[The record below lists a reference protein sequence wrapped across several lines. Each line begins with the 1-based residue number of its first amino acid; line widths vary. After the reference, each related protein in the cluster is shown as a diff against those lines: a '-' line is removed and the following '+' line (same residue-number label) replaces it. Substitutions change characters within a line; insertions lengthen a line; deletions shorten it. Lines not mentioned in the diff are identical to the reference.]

1 VGVGTFRFFLIK
13 DAIKTFLSTSLF
25 TIFFLSMDD
34 MNIGSRI
41 GGSQNANQWKSY
53 SLQRGTAPV
62 GTEVSPPQIPSQ
74 QQQQQ
79 QQATPPNGQ
88 NAIYASTNFE
98 NADGTLVIRRQMLN
112 RYFFLVRFFFY

>member
-1 VGVGTFRFFLIK
+1 
-13 DAIKTFLSTSLF
+13 
-25 TIFFLSMDD
+25 
-34 MNIGSRI
+34 MNIGTRS
-41 GGSQNANQWKSY
+41 GGSQPQNQWKSY

-79 QQATPPNGQ
+79 TPPNGQ

-112 RYFFLVRFFFY
+112 RSVS

>member
-1 VGVGTFRFFLIK
+1 M
-13 DAIKTFLSTSLF
+13 SLF
-25 TIFFLSMDD
+25 TIFFISMDD
-34 MNIGSRI
+34 MNIGTRI
-41 GGSQNANQWKSY
+41 VGSQNANQWKSY

-62 GTEVSPPQIPSQ
+62 GTEVSPPQIPS
-74 QQQQQ
+74 QQQQ

-112 RYFFLVRFFFY
+112 RYFFRSFFLLLILVMAP

>member
-1 VGVGTFRFFLIK
+1 
-13 DAIKTFLSTSLF
+13 
-25 TIFFLSMDD
+25 MDD
-34 MNIGSRI
+34 MNIGTRI
-41 GGSQNANQWKSY
+41 GGSQNPNQWKSY

-62 GTEVSPPQIPSQ
+62 GTEVSPPQIPS
-74 QQQQQ
+74 QQQQ

-112 RYFFLVRFFFY
+112 RYFFSFLFASINTCNGTLKTFYGYLRLIALI